1 LSFNTIML
9 EKKGNIAKIV
19 LNRPNRLN
27 AINKALR
34 SDLYAALENIRSDN
48 EMKVVIVTGA
58 PRVRIR
64 QGKKEVKYSFSS
76 GADITEFMKPREGEP
91 PIEIMT
97 YIEEYEKPVIA
108 MVNGYALGGG
118 TELALACDFIFAS
131 ENSEFGQTEINL
143 GFLPGWG
150 GTQRLPRRVG
160 ISQAKRLIMTGDR
173 ISAIE
178 AEKIGLVDIIVPME
192 KLEETVLAF
201 ASKLATKAPIAVRLI
216 KSVIRRGITM
226 DMKKGLKLERE
237 AVDTCMRTEDFREG
251 VKAFMEKRSP
261 IYKGK

>member
-1 LSFNTIML
+1 MSFSTIIL
-9 EKKGNIAKIV
+9 EKKGNITKIV

-27 AINKALR
+27 AINKTLR
-34 SDLYAALENIRSDN
+34 LDLYAALENIRSDN
-48 EMKVVIVTGA
+48 EIRVVIITGA
-58 PRVRIR
+58 PRVRIK
-64 QGKKEVKYSFSS
+64 QGKREVKYSFSS
-76 GADITEFMKPREGEP
+76 GADITEFGKPREGEP
-91 PIEIMT
+91 PIEMMT

-150 GTQRLPRRVG
+150 GTQRLSRRVG
-160 ISQAKRLIMTGDR
+160 VSQAKRLIMTGDR

-178 AEKIGLVDIIVPME
+178 AEKIGLADIVVPME

-201 ASKLATKAPIAVRLI
+201 ASKLATKAPIAIRLI

-226 DMKKGLKLERE
+226 NIKKGLKLERE
-237 AVDTCMRTEDFREG
+237 AVDTCIRTEDFREG